1 MTDVKA
7 LVDRYCAGWSA
18 SDPSEREGILRSVL
32 HVDAMYCDP
41 RCEPLTVDAL
51 LQHVDK
57 VHASRPGARVLRTSN
72 VDMHHGL
79 VRFAWHVRLPDG
91 RSLPES
97 LDVIE
102 LVGDRSRILRITG
115 FFGPLAP
122 RSLGAYGG
130 KESI

>member
-1 MTDVKA
+1 MTDVEA
-7 LVDRYCAGWSA
+7 LVDRYCDGWSA
-18 SDPSEREGILRSVL
+18 SDPEERGRILRSVL
-32 HVDAMYCDP
+32 DADVMYCDP
-41 RCEPLTVDAL
+41 RCQPLALAAL
-51 LQHVDK
+51 LRHVDQ
-57 VHASRPGARVLRTSN
+57 VHASRPGTRILRISH
-72 VDMHHGL
+72 VDMHHGIA
-79 VRFAWHVRLPDG
+79 RFAWHMRLTDG
-91 RSLPES
+91 RTLPES